1 MITPAELTE
10 LQRSLRDLLPDPD
23 KGVFA
28 VLAALKKAL
37 PEQTDNYNAV
47 FQLETRLNTVNK
59 DRIRGI
65 LSQEDLDLA
74 YNRITADLLDLIDDL
89 RLEDFDPKTADSS
102 EEDKSGSILYRI
114 PRTMEVEEEYKCV
127 VRLAYDVDTVVRNIE
142 LTKDTVVKELR
153 VSEVMEVELLD
164 PNETP
169 SFSIRKLNS
178 VEQFLEKSDYTEWI
192 FFVKPLVIGNLPLML
207 KVSVKELI
215 NDKERIK
222 EIVLEEIINVIAEP
236 APDEES
242 TTFQSSGYAFSYS
255 ALPLAAS
262 SNRPS
267 KQKYILPVVLAL
279 VIVTGILAAGGMLL
293 GLIPIPSWLGGKKPG
308 DDDRS
313 FWQKSVQTHTRGS
326 FETYLLAYPDGI
338 FEEEARFKI
347 DSLKNLEYLPK
358 VNEEEAEPP
367 SIYETL
373 EDTVQVEVPIEESDS
388 EPQKKEIKKNS
399 GKKKTPVK
407 TKPKP
412 AAPKTQVPATKVN
425 PPAPATNPPPATP
438 APEPDKPGKK
448 RKSGFEMIV
457 VPSGKLPIEKGDCPD
472 GERVKIQT
480 FKLGK
485 YEITQADW
493 WNIMGRD
500 PSFHSNCPEC
510 PVEKVSWDDVQDF
523 IQKASQKN
531 NKRYRLPYEAE
542 WEWAARGG
550 PQSKG
555 FKYAG
560 NNDPNNVAWFNI
572 IQEKTHEV
580 GTKSPNELG
589 IFDMSG
595 NVWEWCLAPY
605 PPYLNCP
612 ASSSE
617 KKALR
622 GGSWADNRGD
632 VKITSRRREKSKNTD
647 RRSGLR
653 LVEE

>member
-1 MITPAELTE
+1 MITPAELTQ
-10 LQRSLRDLLPDPD
+10 LQRSLRDILPDPD

-28 VLAALKKAL
+28 VLAALKNAL
-37 PEQTDNYNAV
+37 PEQTEKYNAV
-47 FQLETRLNTVNK
+47 FQLETRLNSLNK
-59 DRIRGI
+59 DRIRGL
-65 LSQEDLDLA
+65 LSQQDLDHA
-74 YNRITADLLDLIDDL
+74 YNRITADVLDLIDGL
-89 RLEDFDPKTADSS
+89 RLEDFDAKTAESS
-102 EEDKSGSILYRI
+102 VEDKSGSILYRI
-114 PRTMEVEEEYKCV
+114 PHMMEVEEEHKCV
-127 VRLAYDVDTVVRNIE
+127 VRLAFDLDTVVRNIE
-142 LTKDTVVKELR
+142 LTNDTIVKDIR

-169 SFSIRKLNS
+169 CFAIRKLNS
-178 VEQFLEKSDYTEWI
+178 LEQFLEQNDYTEWI
-192 FFVKPLVIGNLPLML
+192 FYVKPLVIGTMPLVL

-222 EIVLEEIINVIAEP
+222 EIVLEEVITVVAEP
-236 APDEES
+236 TSDDENA
-242 TTFQSSGYAFSYS
+242 TFQSSGYSFSYS
-255 ALPLAAS
+255 ALPLAAN

-267 KQKYILPVVLAL
+267 RQKYVLPVVLAL
-279 VIVTGILAAGGMLL
+279 IVVTGILAAGGMML
-293 GLIPIPSWLGGKKPG
+293 GLIPTPSWLGGKKPG
-308 DDDRS
+308 DDDRA

-326 FETYLLAYPDGI
+326 FETYLRAYPDGLFI
-338 FEEEARFKI
+338 EEARFKI

-358 VNEEEAEPP
+358 MGEEDEEEPP
-367 SIYETL
+367 SIYETS
-373 EDTVQVEVPIEESDS
+373 EDTTQVDEPFEEPNS
-388 EPQKKEIKKNS
+388 ESGTKEIKKVPA
-399 GKKKTPVK
+399 KKKTPV
-407 TKPKP
+407 KPKP
-412 AAPKTQVPATKVN
+412 AAPKVQ
-425 PPAPATNPPPATP
+425 PAPKPNPAPPVKNPQPATP
-438 APEPDKPGKK
+438 APEPEKPGKK
-448 RKSGFEMIV
+448 RKSGFEMV
-457 VPSGKLPIEKGDCPD
+457 LVPSGNLSIEKGDCP
-472 GERVKIQT
+472 GGTNVKIQA
-480 FKLGK
+480 FKLGR

-510 PVEKVSWDDVQDF
+510 PVEKVSWDEVQEF
-523 IQKASQKN
+523 IQKAGQKN
-531 NKRYRLPYEAE
+531 KKRYRLPYEAE

-560 NNDPNNVAWFNI
+560 NKDPNSVAWFNI
-572 IQEKTHEV
+572 IQEKTQEV
-580 GTKSPNELG
+580 GTKRPNELG

-612 ASSSE
+612 APGSE

-653 LVEE
+653 LIEE